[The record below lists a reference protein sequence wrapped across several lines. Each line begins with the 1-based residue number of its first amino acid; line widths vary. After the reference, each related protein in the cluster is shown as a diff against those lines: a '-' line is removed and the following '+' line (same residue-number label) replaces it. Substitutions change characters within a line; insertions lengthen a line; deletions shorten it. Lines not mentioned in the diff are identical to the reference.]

1 MPKDMMKIAILLIF
15 CLILPT
21 VMPTMATAT
30 VGVKENEWIKWEI
43 KVTAQGQSAT
53 TWIKITIQNVSG
65 TQVTGT
71 YEGNQ
76 PGWPTTPRDF
86 TIDVATGSGF
96 TTISSVPLIVSANL
110 STGELVPGTTLP
122 ITGTTTKDGRDAA
135 YLNVSVPMIGT
146 STYYWDRE
154 KGVLLE
160 FYSSYGGS
168 TTLMK
173 VVDTNMWS
181 SGGLD
186 LLLLVAIVVVVCIVV
201 VVAAFL
207 VIKRKPSTKT
217 PEPPP
222 PSEKP
227 EE

>member
-1 MPKDMMKIAILLIF
+1 VLAHGEKMLDMTKIAIPIVL
-15 CLILPT
+15 CLILLSVTPT
-21 VMPTMATAT
+21 IAVAT

-43 KVTAQGQSAT
+43 KVTAQGQSVT

-65 TQVTGT
+65 TQVSGK

-110 STGELVPGTTLP
+110 STGDLVYGMTFP

-173 VVDTNMWS
+173 VVETNMWS
-181 SGGLD
+181 TGG
-186 LLLLVAIVVVVCIVV
+186 
-201 VVAAFL
+201 
-207 VIKRKPSTKT
+207 
-217 PEPPP
+217 
-222 PSEKP
+222 
-227 EE
+227 

>member
-1 MPKDMMKIAILLIF
+1 MPKITRKIAIPLIF
-15 CLILPT
+15 CLILLT
-21 VMPTMATAT
+21 VTPTMAAAT

-43 KVTAQGQSAT
+43 KVTAQGQSVT
-53 TWIKITIQNVSG
+53 TWMKITIQNVSG
-65 TQVTGT
+65 TQVSGT

-110 STGELVPGTTLP
+110 STGDLVYGTVSP

-135 YLNVSVPMIGT
+135 YLNVSIPMVGT

-173 VVDTNMWS
+173 VVETNMWS
-181 SGGLD
+181 TGGLD
-186 LLLLVAIVVVVCIVV
+186 LWLLITVAAVVVVVI
-201 VVAAFL
+201 VAAAFVL
-207 VIKRKPSTKT
+207 LKRKPPTKT
-217 PEPPP
+217 LEPPP
-222 PSEKP
+222 PPEKP
-227 EE
+227 KE